1 VRLLIVLFL
10 AIAVYAVSVDKKIA
24 ISKERLQKTKN
35 SYAYMDKKLA
45 SIAKE
50 INKNESELKKL
61 ETLLQKLDVEIEKNS
76 KTLSTSE
83 SRLKKVLNAL
93 KVLEEK
99 KRVQETKFTQ
109 MIANSYILEYIK
121 KDKGLQTPEDV
132 IENEILE
139 FLIIEGTQDLRNME
153 KNLLQTIKQKE
164 KLDNEAGEL
173 ISVIS
178 KLKSKKELAAKEK
191 KRRTELLVLLGI
203 EKKKYQERLEK
214 LQKEEHDLR
223 DTLARLNIIKRKE
236 MEQKK
241 RKKESVSAKNSKV
254 IDRGNRLK
262 VRKIGSSF
270 QKHAIGKYRGPKTI
284 SPVGKAKLVKKFGL
298 YTDPVYKIK
307 IFNESITLKP
317 YKKNAKVK
325 NVLNGRVVFAKDT
338 PVLGKVVIVEHK
350 NNLHTIYAKMSKIAP
365 TIKEGKRIKKG
376 YVIGRVEKELMFE
389 VTQKNRHIN
398 PLELIRLR

>member
-1 VRLLIVLFL
+1 MVLFL
-10 AIAVYAVSVDKKIA
+10 AISIHAVSVDRKIA
-24 ISKERLQKTKN
+24 VSKERLKKTKS
-35 SYAYMDKKLA
+35 SYIHMDRKLA
-45 SIAKE
+45 KIAKE
-50 INKNESELKKL
+50 INKNELKLKKL
-61 ETLLQKLDVEIEKNS
+61 ELLLKKLDIEIEENS

-83 SRLKKVLNAL
+83 KKLKKILDNL
-93 KVLEEK
+93 KILEEE
-99 KRVQETKFTQ
+99 KRAQEAKFAQ
-109 MIANSYILEYIK
+109 MIANSYILERIK
-121 KDKGLQTPEDV
+121 KNKGLQSIEDV

-139 FLIIEGTQDLRNME
+139 LLILKKME
-153 KNLLQTIKQKE
+153 KMHIMENNLLQIIKRKVQ
-164 KLDNEAGEL
+164 LDNEAKKL
-173 ISVIS
+173 ISIVNR
-178 KLKSKKELAAKEK
+178 LKSKKELAASEK
-191 KRRTELLVLLGI
+191 KRRTKLLFLLEK
-203 EKKKYQERLEK
+203 EKKKYQKRLEK

-236 MEQKK
+236 MEKK
-241 RKKESVSAKNSKV
+241 RKKRQSLEAKSKKE
-254 IDRGNRLK
+254 IDRGNKLK

-270 QKHAIGKYRGPKTI
+270 QKHAIGKYKGVKTI

-298 YTDPVYKIK
+298 YTDPVYNIK

-376 YVIGRVEKELMFE
+376 YIIGRVEKELMFE

-398 PLELIRLR
+398 PLELIRLK